1 MKTSIYL
8 VGFALITLLVCSSSN
23 VPEYPEI
30 ENESFKIGEKLRY
43 RISYGFID
51 AGEATLETKYTER
64 KGNNRSLYHVVGI
77 GKTLGAFNSVFKVND
92 RYESYIDKKSI
103 MPWYFVRRVD
113 EGGYKITQDYT
124 FKHQHGKVDNGKGK
138 SFTAPMGVQDMISSF
153 YYARTLDFKNITPG
167 KIFSIP
173 CFMDDELFTL
183 KIKYKGDAV
192 IDLRKGS
199 FKCMRFVP
207 VVQTGRYFKHED
219 DVSFWIT
226 KDKNRIPVLIKAKIP
241 VGSVKMHLVGWY
253 GLRNELSSK
262 IK

>member
-1 MKTSIYL
+1 
-8 VGFALITLLVCSSSN
+8 
-23 VPEYPEI
+23 
-30 ENESFKIGEKLRY
+30 
-43 RISYGFID
+43 
-51 AGEATLETKYTER
+51 
-64 KGNNRSLYHVVGI
+64 
-77 GKTLGAFNSVFKVND
+77 
-92 RYESYIDKKSI
+92 
-103 MPWYFVRRVD
+103 
-113 EGGYKITQDYT
+113 
-124 FKHQHGKVDNGKGK
+124 
-138 SFTAPMGVQDMISSF
+138 
-153 YYARTLDFKNITPG
+153 
-167 KIFSIP
+167 
-173 CFMDDELFTL
+173 MDDELFTL

-226 KDKNRIPVLIKAKIP
+226 KDKNRIPLLIKAKIP